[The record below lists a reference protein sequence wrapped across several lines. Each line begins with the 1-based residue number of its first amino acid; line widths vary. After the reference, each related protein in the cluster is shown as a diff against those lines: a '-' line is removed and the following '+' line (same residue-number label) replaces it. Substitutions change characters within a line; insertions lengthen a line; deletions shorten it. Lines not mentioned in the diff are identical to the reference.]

1 MKPKANAPAPDI
13 LRRIR
18 SEFSEMPGLKLTT
31 AQAQRLWAI
40 DPPTCERVINTLIG
54 SGFLVRT
61 RDGSVIAPEGQGTAR
76 RDPPEK
82 GATASRGRGEAR
94 GRGDE

>member
-1 MKPKANAPAPDI
+1 MNPVVDAPAADI

-18 SEFSEMPGLKLTT
+18 AEFSEMPGLKLTV

-40 DPPTCERVINTLIG
+40 DPPTCERVIESLTG

-61 RDGSVIAPEGQGTAR
+61 RDGAVILR
-76 RDPPEK
+76 RDE
-82 GATASRGRGEAR
+82 
-94 GRGDE
+94 